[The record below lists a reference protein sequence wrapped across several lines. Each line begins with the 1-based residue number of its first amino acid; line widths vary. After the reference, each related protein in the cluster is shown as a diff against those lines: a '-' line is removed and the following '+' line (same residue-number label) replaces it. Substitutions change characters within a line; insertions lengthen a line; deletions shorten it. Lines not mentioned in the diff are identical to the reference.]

1 MANRLRGFARML
13 STAKNS
19 TIKEGFSRRVSSSAG
34 KSTKN
39 HKGDAPMDYVS
50 EQMKEIFG
58 DIDYGTLTYAE
69 RKKIMTRYVN
79 REVDIEALKILS
91 MSLAIGLTVSSVVG
105 YFSGWWYPFKD
116 AGEQKFA
123 VDC

>member
-19 TIKEGFSRRVSSSAG
+19 TRKEGFSRRVSSSAG

-50 EQMKEIFG
+50 KQMKEIFG
-58 DIDYGTLTYAE
+58 DIDYGTLTYSE
-69 RKKIMTRYVN
+69 REKIITRHAN
-79 REVDIEALKILS
+79 REVDIQALKILS
-91 MSLAIGLTVSSVVG
+91 MGVAIGLTVTSLVG
-105 YFSGWWYPFKD
+105 YCSVGWYPFKD
-116 AGEQKFA
+116 ALWGNKNFQ
-123 VDC
+123 